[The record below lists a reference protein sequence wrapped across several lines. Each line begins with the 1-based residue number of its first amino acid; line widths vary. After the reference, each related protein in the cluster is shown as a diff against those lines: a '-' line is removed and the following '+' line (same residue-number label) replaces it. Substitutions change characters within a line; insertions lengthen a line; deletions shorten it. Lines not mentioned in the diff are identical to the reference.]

1 LTGQVISC
9 FSVTDFDPDSY
20 KVPAL
25 VAGGMQNARTAVLS

>member
-25 VAGGMQNARTAVLS
+25 VAGGA